1 MHRVCTMPDVTK
13 LQTVED
19 RDAAA
24 LEKLRQMGIRV
35 PEKDAW
41 KKTVGWARECTH
53 FDEAMRLGAEWR
65 AEVNRESLEEFDRR
79 DADS

>member
-1 MHRVCTMPDVTK
+1 
-13 LQTVED
+13 
-19 RDAAA
+19 
-24 LEKLRQMGIRV
+24 MGIRV

-41 KKTVGWARECTH
+41 KKTVGWASECPH

-65 AEVNRESLEEFDRR
+65 ADVNRESLEEFDRR

>member
-1 MHRVCTMPDVTK
+1 MPDVTK
-13 LQTVED
+13 LQTVEE
-19 RDAAA
+19 RDAMA
-24 LEKLRQMGIRV
+24 LVKLRQMGIRV

-41 KKTVGWARECTH
+41 KKTVGWASACPH